1 MNLCFKHFE
10 NFEFEQKV
18 SLEKTFLKFSEV
30 MDLNGKFLLKWLGG
44 GGGGGGGGEGRGDI

>member
-30 MDLNGKFLLKWLGG
+30 MDLNEKFLLRWWGG
-44 GGGGGGGGEGRGDI
+44 GGDI